1 MKEIIEAIEGL
12 STEIAQL
19 ENFDGEIRLG
29 VDDYN
34 LVSSIFEQLESIANS
49 LKIIANK

>member
-1 MKEIIEAIEGL
+1 MKEIVDAIE
-12 STEIAQL
+12 SL
-19 ENFDGEIRLG
+19 ERSLPEPFDGEIRLS

-34 LVSSIFEQLESIANS
+34 LISSIYDQLESIANS